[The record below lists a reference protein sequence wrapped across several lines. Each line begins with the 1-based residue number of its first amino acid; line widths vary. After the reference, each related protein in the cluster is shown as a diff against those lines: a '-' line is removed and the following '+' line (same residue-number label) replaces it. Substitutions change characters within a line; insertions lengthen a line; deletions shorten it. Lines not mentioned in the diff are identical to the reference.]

1 MSYLLQT
8 FGVGTILI
16 VLLIAIPTI
25 VNFITWCKGIWAKR
39 EKFKQENI
47 DKGREIEAHKEEKE
61 TRFSNGE
68 ARMTS
73 LEEDVKDLKTIIAK
87 QQQLIELLVES
98 DELDIKSWIKA
109 QHEKWT
115 AKGYIDNQTLELLCQ
130 RFKIYTKEGGNS
142 WAERLVNDLKSLPII
157 SSETLLRRD

>member
-1 MSYLLQT
+1 MSQILST
-8 FGVGTILI
+8 FGVGTVLIILL
-16 VLLIAIPTI
+16 VAIPTI
-25 VNFITWCKGIWAKR
+25 VNFITWCKGIWSKR
-39 EKFKQENI
+39 EQFKQDNI
-47 DKGREIEAHKEEKE
+47 NKGREMEAHKEEKE

-73 LEEDVKDLKTIIAK
+73 LEEDVKDLKTIIAR

-109 QHEKWT
+109 QHEKWMPRRC
-115 AKGYIDNQTLELLCQ
+115 IDGQTLELLCQ

-142 WAERLVNDLKSLPII
+142 WAEKLVEDLMALPII
-157 SSETLLRRD
+157 PAEPRDED